1 MNMLFVLGIV
11 KISTG
16 PRTLHIIFNTG
27 STASRAHSFD
37 AQVRTS
43 LKSVGLEVAGQPIA
57 SSCLGA
63 ASYIA
68 PVFVANHYMNTRI
81 SVSPVCV
88 DIRVGCF
95 CVHSV

>member
-27 STASRAHSFD
+27 STAKRAHSFD
-37 AQVRTS
+37 AQVRAS

-57 SSCLGA
+57 GSCLE

-88 DIRVGCF
+88 DIRAGCF
-95 CVHSV
+95 WECPV